1 MRLTTSFEDLS
12 CGGGGGG
19 AVNSGDDANGTIAFS
34 DATIC
39 SLLLHSNYALLDYS
53 ILSINMLH
61 CSKFQMLTKYL

>member
-12 CGGGGGG
+12 CGGGG
-19 AVNSGDDANGTIAFS
+19 AVDSDDANGTTAFS

>member
-12 CGGGGGG
+12 CDGCGG
-19 AVNSGDDANGTIAFS
+19 AVDSDDDANGTTAFS
-34 DATIC
+34 DGTVC
-39 SLLLHSNYALLDYS
+39 SLLLQSNYALLDYS